1 MSLPISEFTPDALRS
16 VVEHVFMPP
25 KLPQQAPS
33 ETTEQETSVALC
45 RLLLEAARDFHQCL
59 SQSQRSTW
67 SHMIKMMELVWRNV
81 RASLDE
87 ADLQSTLSSLTVG
100 GGFYCFSCYSYY

>member
-1 MSLPISEFTPDALRS
+1 MSFPISDITRDALRS

-59 SQSQRSTW
+59 SHSQRSTW
-67 SHMIKMMELVWRNV
+67 AHMINMMVLVWRNV
-81 RASLDE
+81 RAPLDE
-87 ADLQSTLSSLTVG
+87 ADLQNTLSSLTVG
-100 GGFYCFSCYSYY
+100 GEFYCFAFYAYY